1 MVKILRYLVVAV
13 CLCVLL
19 CMMSCGAVL
28 ALEQDE
34 ARVSVAWSTQT
45 PYLGSAPTVTVLF
58 INDGSEL
65 LTISYFGLHFDW
77 MAEDRFLGYD
87 LSADPVIVPANDAE
101 FFSEVTITIP
111 ENVSVGMHTYYV
123 GVDGI
128 ESASTEFSWDSST
141 LSIMVQNSAQQLY
154 SELETQVSN
163 GITEAKDANYQ
174 SPEAQSFLAQ
184 AETQYSLAMSNAD
197 EQNWDDA
204 ISQLQA
210 ASLYLDQAAS
220 NEETYV
226 PPGNDLLDL
235 LVILVGVVLVAVVAV
250 FVIVVLT
257 RKRNPSSEQQT
268 PPV

>member
-1 MVKILRYLVVAV
+1 MVKFLRYHVVAV

-19 CMMSCGAVL
+19 YMMSCSAVF

-58 INDGSEL
+58 INDGSEP

-77 MAEDRFLGYD
+77 MTEDRFLGYD

-111 ENVSVGMHTYYV
+111 ENVSIGMHTYYV

-128 ESASTEFSWDSST
+128 EGASTEFSWDSST
-141 LSIMVQNSAQQLY
+141 LSLMVQNSAQQLY

-174 SPEAQSFLAQ
+174 SPEAQSFLAH
-184 AETQYSLAMSNAD
+184 AETQYSLATSNAD

-226 PPGNDLLDL
+226 PSGNDLLDL

-257 RKRNPSSEQQT
+257 RKRNPSAQEN

>member
-1 MVKILRYLVVAV
+1 MKILRYPIVAV

-19 CMMSCGAVL
+19 CMMSCGAVF

-45 PYLGSAPTVTVLF
+45 PYLGSAPTVTVFF
-58 INDGSEL
+58 INDGSEP

-77 MAEDRFLGYD
+77 MPEDQFLGYD
-87 LSADPVIVPANDAE
+87 LSADPVIVPANDNE
-101 FFSEVTITIP
+101 YFSAVTITIP

-128 ESASTEFSWDSST
+128 EGLSEFSWDSYILT
-141 LSIMVQNSAQQLY
+141 IMVQNSAQQVY

-197 EQNWDDA
+197 QQNWDDA
-204 ISQLQA
+204 ISQLQS
-210 ASLYLDQAAS
+210 ASLYLSQSAS
-220 NEETYV
+220 NEKTYV

-235 LVILVGVVLVAVVAV
+235 LVILVGVVLVVVVAV
-250 FVIVVLT
+250 LVIVVLT
-257 RKRNPSSEQQT
+257 RKRNQPPEQQT
-268 PPV
+268 PSV